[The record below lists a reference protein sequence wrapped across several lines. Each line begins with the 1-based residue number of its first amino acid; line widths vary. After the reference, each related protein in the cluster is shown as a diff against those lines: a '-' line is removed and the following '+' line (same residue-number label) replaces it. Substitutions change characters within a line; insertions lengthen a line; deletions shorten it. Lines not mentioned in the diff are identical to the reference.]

1 MWWRVLR
8 REMTS
13 SSCVVVVVVVVVIY
27 ISDVDTI
34 QTQEERDDG

>member
-13 SSCVVVVVVVVVIY
+13 SSCVVVVVVVIY